1 MIWNGSFISFVWVYK
16 RTISLL
22 CILSNSF
29 FDFPSRFA
37 FKIASWPSF
46 EFKYC
51 STIFSSFDWNKPAL
65 IVVLL
70 LLRVLFLLSV
80 DDDDED
86 DDDVRKKE
94 EVIEEEL

>member
-1 MIWNGSFISFVWVYK
+1 MVCVYN

-80 DDDDED
+80 DDEI

-94 EVIEEEL
+94 EEEEREEEL

>member
-1 MIWNGSFISFVWVYK
+1 MSC
-16 RTISLL
+16 L

-46 EFKYC
+46 EFKYFF
-51 STIFSSFDWNKPAL
+51 TIFSSFDWNKPAL

-70 LLRVLFLLSV
+70 LLRVQFLLSV
-80 DDDDED
+80 DDEI
-86 DDDVRKKE
+86 DDVRKKE
-94 EVIEEEL
+94 EEEEVIEEL

>member
-1 MIWNGSFISFVWVYK
+1 MYS

-51 STIFSSFDWNKPAL
+51 STIFSSFDCPNKPAL
-65 IVVLL
+65 IFVLS

-80 DDDDED
+80 DDEID

-94 EVIEEEL
+94 EEEEREVGL

>member
-1 MIWNGSFISFVWVYK
+1 MSC
-16 RTISLL
+16 L

-46 EFKYC
+46 EFKYFF
-51 STIFSSFDWNKPAL
+51 TIFSSFDWNTPAL

-70 LLRVLFLLSV
+70 LLRVLILLLSV
-80 DDDDED
+80 DDEID
-86 DDDVRKKE
+86 DDDAVKKLRE
-94 EVIEEEL
+94 EEEEEIQEEEL